1 MESVTDNLI
10 FWGTRGGLPSGE
22 VTSAKYGLATSC
34 VELAVSDRHII
45 LDAGSGISLFGKQ
58 IDPNS
63 TKEIDILIGH
73 YHYDHLIGLPFCSPL
88 FTGNQPVRI
97 FLPELDGKPGINA
110 IDKLLSPPLF
120 PITRQMFAD
129 KVRFHS
135 FKPGETLTLSPDILV
150 STSLF
155 PHPGQNCGYRLQKS
169 GKDRL
174 CYISDIENTGAT
186 TLDDVIAFNKD
197 STHLIIDSSYTQ
209 EEIKSRKGWGHLSLG
224 DIECIAKALPH
235 VQIFMYHHDIFKSDS
250 QIDTD
255 SKQLLSKYS
264 NVRIAQQFDKIQLA

>member
-1 MESVTDNLI
+1 MESLTDILI

-169 GKDRL
+169 GEDRL

-186 TLDDVIAFNKD
+186 TLHDVIAFNKD

-224 DIECIAKALPH
+224 DIEFIAEALPD
-235 VQIFMYHHDIFKSDS
+235 VQIFMYHHDVFKSDS

-264 NVRIAQQFDKIQLA
+264 NVSIAKQFEKIQLA